1 MAIDKKEQYTDFEKP
16 IIDLYNKIEELKRA
30 SAETGVDM
38 TGEIESLQKRV
49 ESLYKVT
56 MKDLTPYQRLQIARH
71 PKRPTTLDLISGVF
85 DDWFEMKGDR
95 LYRDDPSIIGGIAK
109 FSGISVVF
117 IGHQKGNDTKS
128 NVYRNFGMPHPEG
141 YRKAMRLMRHAQK
154 FNLPLIT
161 FIDTPGA
168 YPGIEAEERGQSNAI
183 AESICLMS
191 LLSVPSLAI
200 VIGEGGSGGA
210 LAISVADRIVMFENS
225 VYSVISPEGCASILF
240 KDAKFADK
248 AASAL
253 KMTSYD
259 LLSLGIID
267 EIIEEPL
274 GGAHRNKDLTIE
286 KTKECIKRNI
296 SNLLSLS
303 DEERRRAKWNKYANM
318 GRYISPST
326 E

>member
-1 MAIDKKEQYTDFEKP
+1 MAIDKKDQYIDFEKP
-16 IIDLYNKIEELKRA
+16 IIDLYNKIEELKRV

-49 ESLYKVT
+49 ENLYKIT

-71 PKRPTTLDLISGVF
+71 PKRPSTLDFIKGIF
-85 DDWFEMKGDR
+85 DDYFEMKGDR
-95 LYRDDPSIIGGIAK
+95 LYRDDPSIIGGVAR
-109 FSGISVVF
+109 FSDLSVVF
-117 IGHQKGNDTKS
+117 IGHQKGSDTKS

-154 FNLPLIT
+154 FNLPLVT

-191 LLSVPSLAI
+191 SLSIPSLAI

-210 LAISVADRIVMFENS
+210 LAISVADRIAMLENS

-240 KDAKFADK
+240 RDAKFADE
-248 AASAL
+248 AAKAL

-274 GGAHRNKDLTIE
+274 GGAHRDIDLTIE
-286 KTKECIKRNI
+286 KTKECIARNI
-296 SNLLSLS
+296 SNLLSLNE
-303 DEERRRAKWNKYANM
+303 EERKAGKWNKYASIGKYTDLN
-318 GRYISPST
+318 S
-326 E
+326 

>member
-1 MAIDKKEQYTDFEKP
+1 MAIDKKEQYIDFEKP
-16 IIDLYNKIEELKRA
+16 IVELYNKIEELKRA
-30 SAETGVDM
+30 SAETGEDM
-38 TGEIESLQKRV
+38 NGEIEALQQRV
-49 ESLYKVT
+49 ENLYRVT

-71 PKRPTTLDLISGVF
+71 PKRPTTMDLISGVF
-85 DDWFEMKGDR
+85 EDWFEMKGDR
-95 LYRDDPSIIGGIAK
+95 LYRDDPAIIGGIAK
-109 FSGISVVF
+109 LSGVSVVVL
-117 IGHQKGNDTKS
+117 GHQKGNDTKS
-128 NVYRNFGMPHPEG
+128 NVYRNFGMPYPEG

-191 LLSVPSLAI
+191 SLSTPSLAI

-210 LAISVADRIVMFENS
+210 LAISVADRIAMFENS

-240 KDAKFADK
+240 RDAKFANE
-248 AASAL
+248 AACAL

-259 LLSLGIID
+259 LLGLGIID

-274 GGAHRNKDLTIE
+274 GGAHRDMDLTIL
-286 KTKECIKRNI
+286 KVKECIQRNI
-296 SNLLSLS
+296 KNLTSLS
-303 DEERRRAKWNKYANM
+303 EEERKIAKWKKYASM
-318 GRYISPST
+318 GKYST
-326 E
+326 K